1 MEFAQALRL
10 LPGAYAAAI
19 VLARE
24 GLDHARIGE
33 QLAMDEE
40 AVGMLL
46 DIGWAKLAAL
56 ETNGADGSDEIK

>member
-1 MEFAQALRL
+1 MEFAQAIRL

-24 GLDHARIGE
+24 GLDHARIGQ
-33 QLAMDEE
+33 QLGMDEA
-40 AVGMLL
+40 AVGILL

-56 ETNGADGSDEIK
+56 EINGADGADEIK